1 MSVLTLA
8 LTRQCGARVSGE
20 TMGPRNGHL
29 DVISILSPVVLLEFS
44 GKWFC
49 ESYDEALAV

>member
-20 TMGPRNGHL
+20 MMGPLNGHI
-29 DVISILSPVVLLEFS
+29 DVITSISPVVLLEFS

-49 ESYDEALAV
+49 RRYEELAV

>member
-20 TMGPRNGHL
+20 RMGLNGHIV
-29 DVISILSPVVLLEFS
+29 VISILSPVVLLEFS
-44 GKWFC
+44 GK
-49 ESYDEALAV
+49 